1 MKILVINSGSS
12 SIKYK
17 FFDMAISASLCKGL
31 VERIGTSSSILS
43 HQKDEAKP
51 SILKIEAKD
60 HNQAIK
66 HILRVLTN
74 PSLGVISSYKDIS
87 AIGHRVVHGAE
98 AFREPTI
105 IDTKVLRV
113 LEKYNELAPLHNPPA
128 ILGIKA
134 CQRFA
139 KKLMQVAVFDTAFH
153 QTLPKKAYTY
163 AIPLEFYNELG
174 IRRYGFHG
182 TSHKFVAYQASR
194 ILKKDIK
201 RLKLVTCHI
210 GNGCS
215 VTAVNQG
222 ASVDTSMGF
231 TPLEGLVMGTRS
243 GDIDPAVLLY
253 IMEKKGYDKGQINT
267 LLNKKSGLLGLSGLS
282 NDMRDVVTA
291 MNNGN
296 KRAKLAVDV
305 FIYRI
310 KKYIGAYA
318 AVMDGIDAVVLTAG
332 IGENLPLLKNR
343 ISQELRGFLNSFRAR
358 LLVIQTDEELMIA
371 RETAGVVRKKK

>member
-17 FFDMAISASLCKGL
+17 FFDMGIVKVLCKGI
-31 VERIGTSSSILS
+31 VERIGSSDTILS
-43 HQKDEAKP
+43 HQKDDVKP
-51 SILKIEAKD
+51 SILRIEASD

-66 HILRVLTN
+66 HILKVLTN
-74 PSLGVISSYKDIS
+74 PSLGVIVSYKDIT
-87 AIGHRVVHGAE
+87 AVGHRVVHGAE
-98 AFREPTI
+98 TFREPTI
-105 IDTKVLRV
+105 IDRNVIRS

-128 ILGIKA
+128 LLGIKA
-134 CQRFA
+134 FQRFA
-139 KKLMQVAVFDTAFH
+139 KRIMQIAVFDTAFH
-153 QTLPKKAYTY
+153 QTIPKEAYIY
-163 AIPLEFYNELG
+163 AIPLEFYKELG

-182 TSHKFVAYQASR
+182 TSHKFVAYQASH

-201 RLKLVTCHI
+201 KLKLITCHI

-222 ASVDTSMGF
+222 ISVDTSMGF

-253 IMEKKGYDKGQINT
+253 IMEKKGYDRKQINT

-282 NDMRDVVTA
+282 NDMRDIVIA

-296 KRAKLAVDV
+296 TRAKLAIDV
-305 FIYRI
+305 FIHRI

-318 AVMDGIDAVVLTAG
+318 AIMDGLDAVVLTAG

-343 ISQELRGFLNSFRAR
+343 IEQELRVFLNSFRAR
-358 LLVIQTDEELMIA
+358 LLIISTDEELMIA
-371 RETAGVVRKKK
+371 KETAGVIIRRK